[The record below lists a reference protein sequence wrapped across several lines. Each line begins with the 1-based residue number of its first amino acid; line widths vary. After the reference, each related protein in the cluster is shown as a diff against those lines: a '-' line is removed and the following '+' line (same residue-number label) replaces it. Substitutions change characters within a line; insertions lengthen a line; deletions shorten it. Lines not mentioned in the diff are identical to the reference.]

1 MKATHAD
8 LKSSES
14 FKSNLEGKMF
24 YKVKSLP
31 AVAIVLALF
40 LLLPVVCQAG
50 IFPDGNKTEQ
60 IANPMELTVLIPDD
74 KEIKFTALQEI
85 LTNNNSYNNF
95 IVERHNGQGQSGKIY
110 TVGYTVE
117 KGKDAMV
124 YKFKALSFKT
134 YQHGL
139 ILPFPVPEF
148 TEQDLLKY
156 IVQQPVKLNLE
167 LNSPYNAESTS
178 ANFMRL
184 TQPERFPGEMDPV
197 PNKGRCKLA
206 TKYSKVT
213 FSWATYPYRNGS
225 KVVIHLTIPGAFTSG
240 NTVDFGEIIK
250 EIKGQLEGIV
260 NS

>member
-1 MKATHAD
+1 M
-8 LKSSES
+8 
-14 FKSNLEGKMF
+14 
-24 YKVKSLP
+24 SLC
-31 AVAIVLALF
+31 
-40 LLLPVVCQAG
+40 LLPVVCQAG

-60 IANPMELTVLIPDD
+60 IANPMKLTVLIPDD
-74 KEIKFTALQEI
+74 KEIKFTELQHI

-95 IVERHNGQGQSGKIY
+95 VVERRNGQSGKIY

-117 KGKDAMV
+117 KGKDVMV

-156 IVQQPVKLNLE
+156 IAQQPITLNLE

-178 ANFMRL
+178 ANFIRL
-184 TQPERFPGEMDPV
+184 TDPKRFRVGMDPV
-197 PNKGRCKLA
+197 PNKGQCILA
-206 TKYSKVT
+206 TKYRNVAV
-213 FSWATYPYRNGS
+213 SWATYPYRNGS
-225 KVVIHLTIPGAFTSG
+225 KVVIHLTIAGAFTSD
-240 NTVDFGEIIK
+240 NIVDFGEIIR
-250 EIKGQLEGIV
+250 EVKGQLEGIV